1 MIYRGIFLRSFPI
14 RESSFIIKVL
24 TDQEGST
31 PAFLRGSKKN
41 NLMKLVFP
49 GTLMDVELIKTK
61 GEIAIL
67 NEYEVIRSP
76 EIKSFNQSILLLSY
90 LDIID
95 KIARGIFESVERVGR
110 NIISNEETQFKDLAW
125 LIRCLNEEFYYAGF
139 LDVMACKDNIND
151 FKVIKNRII
160 EILGYLPKSIKL
172 VNKEVY
178 GKNLDF

>member
-14 RESSFIIKVL
+14 RESSFIVKVL
-24 TDQEGST
+24 TDQEGSV
-31 PAFLRGSKKN
+31 PVFLRGKKKN
-41 NLMKLVFP
+41 IFRKLVFP

-61 GEIAIL
+61 SEIAIL
-67 NEYEVIRSP
+67 NEYNVIRSP

-95 KIARGIFESVERVGR
+95 KIARGVFESVERVAK
-110 NIISNEETQFKDLAW
+110 NIISNGETQFKDQAW
-125 LIRCLNEEFYYAGF
+125 LVRCLNEEFYCAGF
-139 LDVMACKDNIND
+139 LDAISCNENIHD
-151 FKVIKNRII
+151 YKTIKSRII

-172 VNKEVY
+172 VDKEVY